1 MWCGALLRLNL
12 KWVWPERLAPEG
24 EFPAI
29 THLGDTRAAPLP
41 PNDAAPPRESQLM
54 KLAHILLSGLILA
67 AATQAPPPAAR
78 SPMPLGNFSVSLTVR
93 DIGAAK
99 AFYEKLGFV
108 QIGGDPAQRWV
119 IMKNGST
126 NIGLFQGMF
135 PRNALTFNP
144 GWDQDGSPTGAFED
158 VRSHP
163 AAAAGGR
170 PRRRRADRQRQRPGK
185 LHPDRPGRQPD
196 PVRPASLA
204 RRGPWMKSSPR
215 T

>member
-1 MWCGALLRLNL
+1 
-12 KWVWPERLAPEG
+12 
-24 EFPAI
+24 
-29 THLGDTRAAPLP
+29 
-41 PNDAAPPRESQLM
+41 M

-78 SPMPLGNFSVSLTVR
+78 SPMPLGNFSVSLTVQ

-99 AFYEKLGFV
+99 AFYEKLGFT

-158 VRSHP
+158 VR
-163 AAAAGGR
+163 AIQRRLREAGLDVGA
-170 PRRRRADRQRQRPGK
+170 PIASASG
-185 LHPDRPGRQPD
+185 
-196 PVRPASLA
+196 PASFTLTDPDGNPILFDQH
-204 RRGPWMKSSPR
+204 R
-215 T
+215 